1 MEIAI
6 DDVLWMEILKT
17 VYELERKV
25 FYLVEEIEQLAIVKD
40 DTLKISTFTKF
51 LKNVMGYFVSLRSF
65 L

>member
-6 DDVLWMEILKT
+6 DDVLRVDILET
-17 VYELERKV
+17 VYKLKRKV
-25 FYLVEEIEQLAIVKD
+25 FNMVEEIEQLTIVKD

-51 LKNVMGYFVSLRSF
+51 LKNVMDYFVSLWSF

>member
-1 MEIAI
+1 
-6 DDVLWMEILKT
+6 MEILET

-40 DTLKISTFTKF
+40 DTLKISTITKF